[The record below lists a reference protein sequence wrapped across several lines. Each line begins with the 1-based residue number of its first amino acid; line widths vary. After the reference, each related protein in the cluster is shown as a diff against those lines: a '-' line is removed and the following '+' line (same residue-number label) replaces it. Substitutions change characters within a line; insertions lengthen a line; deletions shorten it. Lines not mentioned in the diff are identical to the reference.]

1 MPIYYGCTRIFDY
14 FPSEAMVCIDI
25 RDPLEAIQRVQE
37 AISND
42 LWRRNLE
49 AIAYAR
55 ELVLQRY
62 QLFPYV
68 SQEIQ
73 RHEGE
78 DCAAAHRHQLVTVP
92 CRPRLPLTVG
102 ERLHQL
108 ARRYV
113 PPRTKRALKRLAR
126 LLGG

>member
-1 MPIYYGCTRIFDY
+1 
-14 FPSEAMVCIDI
+14 
-25 RDPLEAIQRVQE
+25 VQE

-68 SQEIQ
+68 AQEIQ

-78 DCAAAHRHQLVTVP
+78 DCAAAHRHQLVTA
-92 CRPRLPLTVG
+92 RLPLTLG

-108 ARRYV
+108 GGRYV
-113 PPRTKRALKRLAR
+113 PPRTKRVLRRLAR